1 MYRLRGKFL
10 PRMMDKFL
18 YDRLIPF
25 QDAFRFE
32 SMPNKLT
39 GSNEKVFE
47 FTEKLKDKIETA
59 AGRKVDSRTVAMGS
73 NLTPSDLRKIAQK
86 GSFIK
91 VYLVAAITSYKFSI
105 LASRYS
111 RRGR

>member
-1 MYRLRGKFL
+1 MYRLKGKFL

-39 GSNEKVFE
+39 GSHEKVFE

-59 AGRKVDSRTVAMGS
+59 SGRKADPRTIAIGN
-73 NLTPSDLRKIAQK
+73 NLTASDLRKIARK
-86 GSFIK
+86 GSVIK
-91 VYLVAAITSYKFSI
+91 VNIVDVKNCYKFSI
-105 LASRYS
+105 LATRYC
-111 RRGR
+111 RRYR